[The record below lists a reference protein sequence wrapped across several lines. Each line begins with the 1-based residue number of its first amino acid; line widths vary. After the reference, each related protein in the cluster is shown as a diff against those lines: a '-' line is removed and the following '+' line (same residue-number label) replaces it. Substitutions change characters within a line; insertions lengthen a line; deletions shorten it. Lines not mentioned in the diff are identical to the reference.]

1 MSFLRA
7 LLLMA
12 GFALLTACE
21 TNDLKEPRAPLGDFV
36 MGLNIAVADQAQAPG
51 ISRQAKPEEWKAG
64 LEKAMLDRF
73 GRYEGSRIY
82 NFSIRVDGYVLAPPF
97 IPVVASPR
105 SALIATVYVFED
117 ATQTLLNPEGKQLT
131 MVEGVSPETFLGSG
145 LTQNKYKQIDRM
157 SYRMALA
164 VQNYLL
170 ENPEWFGLPPKGSP
184 EAAAAVPGVVAP
196 AVAPVEEASVPP
208 AATRPVG
215 RPASDPVAD
224 PAIGSVIGTVSDP
237 AAITVTP
244 VPAN

>member
-1 MSFLRA
+1 MSLLRA

-12 GFALLTACE
+12 GLGLLTACE
-21 TNDLKEPRAPLGDFV
+21 TNDLKEPRPPLGDFV
-36 MGLNIAVADQAQAPG
+36 LGLNIAVADQAQAPG

-64 LEKAMLDRF
+64 IEKAMTDRF

-82 NFSIRVDGYVLAPPF
+82 NFSIRVDGYVLAPPGLP
-97 IPVVASPR
+97 IVASPR

-145 LTQNKYKQIDRM
+145 LTQNKSKQIERM

-170 ENPEWFGLPPKGSP
+170 ENPGWFGLPPEGSP
-184 EAAAAVPGVVAP
+184 ELAAAVPG
-196 AVAPVEEASVPP
+196 AVAPMDAPVTTAPVTPEVTPPGGRSV
-208 AATRPVG
+208 T
-215 RPASDPVAD
+215 DP
-224 PAIGSVIGTVSDP
+224 VSDP
-237 AAITVTP
+237 AANSVTP